1 MDSKPKFTRE
11 INGIYLST
19 ECEQILTKKEIAEVM
34 KELSYCE
41 AEDNYDVYKD
51 ICFKAGSKYYKANL
65 LFETPFDIF
74 VLDIKRISVDTLL
87 DAINNGNYIKHG
99 VQLQRH

>member
-1 MDSKPKFTRE
+1 MDLKPKFTRE

-19 ECEQILTKKEIAEVM
+19 ECEQILTKQEIGAVM

-41 AEDNYDVYKD
+41 AEKNYDVYKD
-51 ICFKAGSKYYKANL
+51 VCFKAGNKYYKASL

-74 VLDIKRISVDTLL
+74 VLDIKRIIVDELL
-87 DAINNGNYIKHG
+87 DAINKGNYIKHG
-99 VQLQRH
+99 IQL

>member
-1 MDSKPKFTRE
+1 MDLKPKFTRE

-19 ECEQILTKKEIAEVM
+19 ECEQILTKQEIGEVM

-41 AEDNYDVYKD
+41 AEKNYDVYKD
-51 ICFKAGSKYYKANL
+51 VCFKAGNKYYKASL

-74 VLDIKRISVDTLL
+74 VLDIKRIIVDELL
-87 DAINNGNYIKHG
+87 DAINKGNYIKHG
-99 VQLQRH
+99 IQL

>member
-19 ECEQILTKKEIAEVM
+19 ECEQILTRQEKWEVM

-51 ICFKAGSKYYKANL
+51 VCFKAGNKYYKASL

-74 VLDIKRISVDTLL
+74 VLDIKKIIVDELL
-87 DAINNGNYIKHG
+87 DAINKGNYIKHG
-99 VQLQRH
+99 IQL